1 MFYYSN
7 NNINTKNVL
16 KFDLS
21 INIFIGDAVEEGK
34 KKKTWKEKWSVIKK
48 QWDRVAL
55 GFEDEAYL
63 SFFLH
68 FPVLTMHLRYP
79 LFPFSYTVPT

>member
-1 MFYYSN
+1 MCWKLIYEHFHLGYSRKQ
-7 NNINTKNVL
+7 IT
-16 KFDLS
+16 
-21 INIFIGDAVEEGK
+21 EES
-34 KKKTWKEKWSVIKK
+34 EALQSE

-63 SFFLH
+63 SFSCI
-68 FPVLTMHLRYP
+68 FPLTMHLRYP

>member
-34 KKKTWKEKWSVIKK
+34 KKKNMEREMKR
-48 QWDRVAL
+48 D
-55 GFEDEAYL
+55 
-63 SFFLH
+63 
-68 FPVLTMHLRYP
+68 
-79 LFPFSYTVPT
+79 